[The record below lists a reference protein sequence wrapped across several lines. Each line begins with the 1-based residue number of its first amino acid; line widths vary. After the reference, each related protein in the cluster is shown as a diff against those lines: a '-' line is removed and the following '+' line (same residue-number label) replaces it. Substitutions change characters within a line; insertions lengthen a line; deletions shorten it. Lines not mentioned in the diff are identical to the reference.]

1 MRLSKDFFYTI
12 KENVADEDSV
22 SGNLLVRSGMIE
34 KIGNGIY
41 AKMPLGKKTIKNI
54 ENIVRKYM
62 DEVGANELSMPSLL
76 PMEVFERAG
85 RKAPFPLE
93 SGEPVFH
100 DQGHQSF
107 QSTCK
112 GTEGSQ
118 RQRNRDRGCGYPGK
132 MGGGSGRAVQRR
144 HRERG
149 GEDGKHRSEESAE
162 LVRECKPENP

>member
-62 DEVGANELSMPSLL
+62 DEAGANELSMPSLL

-85 RKAPFPLE
+85 RKEAFGSSMFRLNDRYNREYALGPTHEELFAIASMNKVKSYRDLPFTIY
-93 SGEPVFH
+93 
-100 DQGHQSF
+100 QI
-107 QSTCK
+107 
-112 GTEGSQ
+112 GSKY
-118 RQRNRDRGCGYPGK
+118 RDEMTKIRF
-132 MGGGSGRAVQRR
+132 
-144 HRERG
+144 
-149 GEDGKHRSEESAE
+149 
-162 LVRECKPENP
+162 N